1 MIEKKNMI
9 NRAREL
15 SYQYFGKEITFYLP
29 GMITYNGKKGKYP
42 AISLT
47 GDICELQCK
56 HCNGRLL
63 KSMISAVTPE
73 ELIIKCENIKNEG
86 NIGVLI
92 SGGCDK
98 SGKIP
103 WKHYISAIKTI
114 KERYKLFISIHCGII
129 DFETALELKKAGID
143 QALIDVIGNNDT
155 LKSVYNLDCGIDKI
169 EDSVK
174 ALKKAE
180 IPVIPHILIGL
191 DYGNI
196 IGEYN
201 AIDIISRNKPDSI
214 VFISLMNLTETTMK
228 KVKLPDPD
236 TIAEIMAYTRIKN
249 PDIVMS
255 LGCARERGNY
265 KIELAAID
273 CGINRIAIPSEN
285 AIKKATE
292 SGLKIIWADTCCS
305 VPIY

>member
-1 MIEKKNMI
+1 MIEKKDI
-9 NRAREL
+9 IDRAREL
-15 SYQYFGKEITFYLP
+15 SYQHFGREITFYLP

-42 AISLT
+42 VISLT
-47 GDICELQCK
+47 GNICELQCK

-63 KSMISAVTPE
+63 KSMISAITPE
-73 ELIIKCENIKNEG
+73 ELIIKCEKINNEG

-98 SGKIP
+98 FGKIP
-103 WKHYISAIKTI
+103 WKLFISAIKTI
-114 KERYKLFISIHCGII
+114 KDRFNLFISVHCGII
-129 DFETALELKKAGID
+129 DFETALSLKEAGID
-143 QALIDVIGNNDT
+143 QALIDVIGDDDT
-155 LKSVYNLDCGIDKI
+155 LKKVYNLDCGIKRI
-169 EDSVK
+169 EDSLI
-174 ALKKAE
+174 ALKKAD
-180 IPVIPHILIGL
+180 IPTIPHILIGL

-214 VFISLMNLTETTMK
+214 VFISLMNLTDTTMK
-228 KVKLPDPD
+228 KVRLPDPD
-236 TIAEIMAYTRIKN
+236 AIADIMAYTRIKN
-249 PDIVMS
+249 SEISMS

-285 AIKKATE
+285 AIKKAYE
-292 SGLKIIWADTCCS
+292 FRLENNMGRYMLFRTCK
-305 VPIY
+305 